1 MRQSLGRIC
10 KQQASKRT
18 AVSRPV
24 DAKLSIQRPDLASK
38 LASVGLSLCLLS
50 GNVESCYA
58 ASMNTLADVMRPTYE
73 FVDSNK
79 NGVITLDEIKQLSSE
94 VSQTEGFA
102 QPTETQLQFTM
113 RLFDLNQDGTLTTD
127 EMLTSLALDSVVSED
142 AVDEDAYN
150 IFDKNGDGFVDRADW
165 RAPFGDIG
173 GDRGEEVKNYVFN
186 RVDHLNDGDNKLN
199 VTELGNGI
207 TLMRTLVLGY

>member
-94 VSQTEGFA
+94 VWCVGSDQHS
-102 QPTETQLQFTM
+102 TQLPTCTEVCFVNV
-113 RLFDLNQDGTLTTD
+113 LEICGNIYCFLGTYCLTFMFKRVL
-127 EMLTSLALDSVVSED
+127 ML
-142 AVDEDAYN
+142 
-150 IFDKNGDGFVDRADW
+150 I
-165 RAPFGDIG
+165 
-173 GDRGEEVKNYVFN
+173 
-186 RVDHLNDGDNKLN
+186 H
-199 VTELGNGI
+199 ELP
-207 TLMRTLVLGY
+207 RYD